1 MQFYIC
7 FDCRV
12 VHSVKQ
18 MSAEATVIE
27 AEKKAE
33 EMSKKDLE
41 GDLFTLNE
49 KIELLKK
56 QASFVIFI

>member
-1 MQFYIC
+1 
-7 FDCRV
+7 
-12 VHSVKQ
+12 